1 MPIAVL
7 VTAVVVVF
15 ADQISK
21 LAIDRNLKSGRVIR
35 VGRWVCV
42 RRVENARGWLP
53 LGRWG
58 SVGVW
63 MFAVAAAIWLSW
75 DGALFDD
82 VFSRVAIGAAVGGA
96 SSQLWD
102 RLRRGFVVD
111 FVDFGWWPAFNLA
124 DVGIVLGAGV
134 AVARVVGSLIY
145 AG

>member
-1 MPIAVL
+1 
-7 VTAVVVVF
+7 
-15 ADQISK
+15 
-21 LAIDRNLKSGRVIR
+21 
-35 VGRWVCV
+35 
-42 RRVENARGWLP
+42 
-53 LGRWG
+53 
-58 SVGVW
+58 